1 MDEFANIWI
10 EQCEAARDIRDAWGT
25 KKALGYVIGEKFLN
39 YIRASDSNSD
49 WAQNI
54 PLFTAEINRIFT
66 TEELREYFATAR
78 RVGVA
83 GHVATDAQYETMRGA
98 GMFDDDVVSGGAD
111 AILFER
117 ARVLLLGRTADL
129 DERF

>member
-1 MDEFANIWI
+1 MS
-10 EQCEAARDIRDAWGT
+10 
-25 KKALGYVIGEKFLN
+25 
-39 YIRASDSNSD
+39 ASFEDTLHSFYTVRSAT

-54 PLFTAEINRIFT
+54 PLFSAEINRIFT
-66 TEELREYFATAR
+66 TEELRDYFATAR

-117 ARVLLLGRTADL
+117 ARGLLLGRTADL

>member
-1 MDEFANIWI
+1 MT
-10 EQCEAARDIRDAWGT
+10 RGGT
-25 KKALGYVIGEKFLN
+25 KKAPGYVIGEKVLN

-49 WAQNI
+49 LAQNI
-54 PLFTAEINRIFT
+54 PAIHRGDQIFT

-83 GHVATDAQYETMRGA
+83 GHVATDAQYETMCGA
-98 GMFDDDVVSGGAD
+98 GMFDDDLVSGGAD

-117 ARVLLLGRTADL
+117 ARVLLLGANG
-129 DERF
+129 